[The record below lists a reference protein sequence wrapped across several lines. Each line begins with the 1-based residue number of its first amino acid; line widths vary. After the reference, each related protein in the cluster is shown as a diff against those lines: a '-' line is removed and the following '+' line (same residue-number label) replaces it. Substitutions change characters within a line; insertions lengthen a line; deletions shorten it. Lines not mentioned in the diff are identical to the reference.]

1 MATNLSGNIGQAQ
14 NAVSTI
20 GNIVSTTGTVVTMP
34 GQQQQTAVLQ
44 QQTVGTSIDA
54 QMDIDSAMQTSVVS
68 SQQVTSSPVPGLG
81 NLQSVVGS
89 GIGSAITTSSIVTI
103 SSHSP
108 LTTALQ
114 GGNTNSIT
122 PTQSSTNNLGG
133 QVKSAST
140 PATTSPTGTVSHET
154 QAQILTRPRLQDLV
168 REVDPTE
175 QLDEEVEELLLQLAD
190 DFVESTVG
198 AACLLAKH
206 RKSST
211 IEVKDVQLHLER
223 NWNMWIPGFGTDEL
237 RPYKRATVTEAHK
250 QRLALIRKALKK
262 Y

>member
-1 MATNLSGNIGQAQ
+1 MATNIGGNLGQPQ
-14 NAVSTI
+14 IAVTTI
-20 GNIVSTTGTVVTMP
+20 GNMQAGTGAAVTMP
-34 GQQQQTAVLQ
+34 GHLPQQPPAQ
-44 QQTVGTSIDA
+44 QQTVGTGINTP
-54 QMDIDSAMQTSVVS
+54 MEVESAVQSSVVS
-68 SQQVTSSPVPGLG
+68 SAQVSGSSTAGLG

-89 GIGSAITTSSIVTI
+89 GMGNAVTTSSVVTM

-114 GGNTNSIT
+114 SGNTN
-122 PTQSSTNNLGG
+122 TQPSTN
-133 QVKSAST
+133 T
-140 PATTSPTGTVSHET
+140 IGT
-154 QAQILTRPRLQDLV
+154 QILTRPRLQDLV

-175 QLDEEVEELLLQLAD
+175 QLDEEAEELLLQLAD

-206 RKSST
+206 RRAST
-211 IEVKDVQLHLER
+211 VDVKDVQLHLER

-237 RPYKRATVTEAHK
+237 RPYKRAAVTEAHK

>member
-1 MATNLSGNIGQAQ
+1 MAANLGGNLGQPQ
-14 NAVSTI
+14 NAVTTI
-20 GNIVSTTGTVVTMP
+20 GNIPAATAAVVMVP
-34 GQQQQTAVLQ
+34 GHVPQ
-44 QQTVGTSIDA
+44 QQTVGTSIDTPLEVES
-54 QMDIDSAMQTSVVS
+54 IMQSSVVS
-68 SQQVTSSPVPGLG
+68 SAQVSASSIPGLG

-89 GIGSAITTSSIVTI
+89 GMGNAITTASVVTM

-114 GGNTNSIT
+114 SGNSNIQSCTNTIGT
-122 PTQSSTNNLGG
+122 
-133 QVKSAST
+133 QVKSLSTPVTAST
-140 PATTSPTGTVSHET
+140 TAAPHEV

-175 QLDEEVEELLLQLAD
+175 QLDEEVEELLLQMAD

-206 RKSST
+206 RKAST
-211 IEVKDVQLHLER
+211 VDVKDVQLHLER

-237 RPYKRATVTEAHK
+237 RPYKRAAVTEAHK

>member
-1 MATNLSGNIGQAQ
+1 MAANLGGNLGQPQ
-14 NAVSTI
+14 NAVTTI
-20 GNIVSTTGTVVTMP
+20 GSIPAATATVVTVP
-34 GQQQQTAVLQ
+34 GHLPH
-44 QQTVGTSIDA
+44 QQTVGTSIDTPLEVE
-54 QMDIDSAMQTSVVS
+54 SVMQSSVVS
-68 SQQVTSSPVPGLG
+68 SAQVSASMPGLG

-89 GIGSAITTSSIVTI
+89 GMGNAITTASVVTM

-114 GGNTNSIT
+114 SGNCNI
-122 PTQSSTNNLGG
+122 QSSTNTVGT
-133 QVKSAST
+133 QVKSSST
-140 PATTSPTGTVSHET
+140 TATVSTTTVPHDVQT
-154 QAQILTRPRLQDLV
+154 QILTRPRLQDLV

-175 QLDEEVEELLLQLAD
+175 QLDEEVEELLLQMAD

-206 RKSST
+206 RKAST
-211 IEVKDVQLHLER
+211 VDVKDVQLHLER

-237 RPYKRATVTEAHK
+237 RPYKRAAVTEAHK